1 MFLCG
6 RAAEREFWPVYGR
19 YAAAVHESAHAV
31 CGFVTGAHASRVS
44 IAAPDSVTA
53 GYVLGSGVEKYEDA
67 MRISGRTFVASDVR
81 GALVLLYMGEPGAG
95 WRQYRARM
103 KAAERGAA
111 EFVKLH
117 HWPITV
123 LAERLLKAGELG
135 GSEIRATVETA
146 MNDPRAALPKAQL
159 AEVAR
164 LEDQVVMFLAGAAAA
179 RRSLRGSA
187 PGWKRVRTADEVRA
201 HHEAG
206 HAVALWLQG
215 LYVWE
220 LSILV
225 DGSVRV
231 GKTAVSGGRCAAGDT
246 PEPPSPIE
254 RPERIETDLRRAA
267 RICLLLALAEPRHGW
282 RPALR
287 IAHRFRARARD
298 LVEQHWFL
306 IERLAVE
313 LAKRRELSGAEVEK
327 MLGSRCERVAQGS
340 RPGFHPIHGGSP
352 GPDAGRRRV
361 AGFE

>member
-6 RAAEREFWPVYGR
+6 RAAERLFWPLCGR
-19 YAAAVHESAHAV
+19 YAVAVHESAHAV
-31 CGFVTGAHASRVS
+31 CGHVAGAHASRVS

-53 GYVLGSGVEKYEDA
+53 GYMLGSGVEKYEDA
-67 MRISGRTFVASDVR
+67 MRIPGRTFVASDLR

-95 WRQYRARM
+95 WRQHRARM

-111 EFVKLH
+111 EFVKVH

-135 GSEIRATVETA
+135 ASEIRATVEAA

-159 AEVAR
+159 AEVVR
-164 LEDQVVMFLAGAAAA
+164 LEDQAVMFLAGAAAA
-179 RRSLRGSA
+179 GRSLRGSA

-206 HAVALWLQG
+206 HALALLTQG

-225 DGSVRV
+225 DRSVRV

-254 RPERIETDLRRAA
+254 RPERMETDLRRAA

-287 IAHRFRARARD
+287 IAHRLRSRARD

-306 IERLAVE
+306 IARLAAE
-313 LAKRRELSGAEVEK
+313 LTEKRELGRAEI
-327 MLGSRCERVAQGS
+327 ERILKPRGM
-340 RPGFHPIHGGSP
+340 
-352 GPDAGRRRV
+352 
-361 AGFE
+361 